1 MIDARWFPRVAM
13 TALLAVTASNAS
25 AGAQRTF
32 VSVSGSDGGSC
43 SVTQPCRTFATAIAN
58 ANAGGE

>member
-1 MIDARWFPRVAM
+1 M